1 MKLQLSLCTCPDH
14 KVSLLTIFWLLIVH
28 THVLIWLVP
37 CIRRCMALTKT
48 YSHYEN
54 YVVCVFVRKK
64 MLLSPS
70 GPTDFSLQWHSN
82 GRRLETSIREY
93 RHALSGDTV
102 LVSSWVREEP
112 LGKDTQYQCSAVSRA
127 GNDTSKIDLRLS
139 SGGNEQCTQ
148 A

>member
-1 MKLQLSLCTCPDH
+1 MRITL
-14 KVSLLTIFWLLIVH
+14 
-28 THVLIWLVP
+28 
-37 CIRRCMALTKT
+37 
-48 YSHYEN
+48 
-54 YVVCVFVRKK
+54 CVFVRKK

-82 GRRLETSIREY
+82 GQRLETSIREY

-139 SGGNEQCTQ
+139 SGGNEQCTR